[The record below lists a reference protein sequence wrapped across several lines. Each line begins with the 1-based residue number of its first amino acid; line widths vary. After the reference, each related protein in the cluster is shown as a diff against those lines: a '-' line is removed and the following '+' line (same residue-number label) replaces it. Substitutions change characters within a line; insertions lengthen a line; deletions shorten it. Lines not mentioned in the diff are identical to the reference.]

1 MGNNASCVLKIGS
14 EEQSV
19 LLAGDIEN
27 KAEDIILDKI
37 GTKIRSE
44 ILLAPHHGSKTSSS
58 SRFIRAITPGNV
70 IFSTGYL
77 NRFNLPNQD
86 IIERYTMNGASIWN
100 TATDGAIH
108 IKYQGNKFALTTERQ
123 KRSKYWNK

>member
-1 MGNNASCVLKIGS
+1 MVRDMYNFEYMTPKVKRCGGAGILIKKKNIGYR
-14 EEQSV
+14 V
-19 LLAGDIEN
+19 RNDL
-27 KAEDIILDKI
+27 
-37 GTKIRSE
+37 
-44 ILLAPHHGSKTSSS
+44 
-58 SRFIRAITPGNV
+58 
-70 IFSTGYL
+70 
-77 NRFNLPNQD
+77 NLPNQD